1 MTDLAKTEKLYLDD
15 LAVGAEFNSE
25 KYPVA
30 AEEIREF
37 AKNFDPQ
44 PFHLDEEAA
53 RETWFEGLVASGW
66 HTAAITMRLLVH
78 SVPIADGIIGAGAEI
93 TWPRPTRPGDV
104 LNVVST
110 IVNISPSKSKPD
122 RGIVTIQ
129 SHTFNQHG
137 ELCQRL
143 IAKVLGFRRTKP
155 CPGQKEIAL
164 STDIAVW
171 VNAEPMTLVHSEV
184 IAAGYRDAL
193 FVGVLYGSACKEIVP
208 CNGSNSGS
216 L

>member
-1 MTDLAKTEKLYLDD
+1 MTDLPKTEKLYLDD

-25 KYPVA
+25 KYAVI

-37 AKNFDPQ
+37 AKKFDPQ

-53 RETWFEGLVASGW
+53 GKSFFEGLIASGW

-78 SVPIADGIIGAGAEI
+78 SVPIAGGIIGAGAEI
-93 TWPRPTRPGDV
+93 TWPKPTKPGDV

-129 SHTFNQHG
+129 SHTSNQHG

-143 IAKVLGFRRTKP
+143 IAKVLVFRR
-155 CPGQKEIAL
+155 
-164 STDIAVW
+164 S
-171 VNAEPMTLVHSEV
+171 
-184 IAAGYRDAL
+184 
-193 FVGVLYGSACKEIVP
+193 
-208 CNGSNSGS
+208 
-216 L
+216 

>member
-1 MTDLAKTEKLYLDD
+1 MTDLPKTEKLYLDD

-25 KYPVA
+25 KYAVL

-53 RETWFEGLVASGW
+53 RNTLFEGLIASGW

-78 SVPIADGIIGAGAEI
+78 SVPLAGGLIGAGGEI

-129 SHTFNQHG
+129 SDTLNQGG

-143 IAKVLGFRRTKP
+143 IAKLLVFKRTK
-155 CPGQKEIAL
+155 
-164 STDIAVW
+164 
-171 VNAEPMTLVHSEV
+171 
-184 IAAGYRDAL
+184 R
-193 FVGVLYGSACKEIVP
+193 
-208 CNGSNSGS
+208 
-216 L
+216 

>member
-1 MTDLAKTEKLYLDD
+1 MAGDRPAFPRAANGYRERARDADPAQAASLNSYYRNRAYVMTDLPKTEKLYLDD

-25 KYPVA
+25 KYAVV
-30 AEEIREF
+30 AEEIHEF

-44 PFHLDEEAA
+44 PFHLDEETA
-53 RETWFEGLVASGW
+53 RKTLFEGLIASGW

-78 SVPIADGIIGAGAEI
+78 SVPIAGGIIGAGGEI

-129 SHTFNQHG
+129 SHTLNQHG

-143 IAKVLGFRRTKP
+143 IAKVLVFRR
-155 CPGQKEIAL
+155 G
-164 STDIAVW
+164 
-171 VNAEPMTLVHSEV
+171 
-184 IAAGYRDAL
+184 
-193 FVGVLYGSACKEIVP
+193 
-208 CNGSNSGS
+208 
-216 L
+216 

>member
-1 MTDLAKTEKLYLDD
+1 MTDLPKTEKLYLDD

-25 KYPVA
+25 KYAVV

-53 RETWFEGLVASGW
+53 RQTWFEGLVASGW

-78 SVPIADGIIGAGAEI
+78 SVPIAGGIIGAGGEI
-93 TWPRPTRPGDV
+93 TWPKPTKPGDV

-129 SHTFNQHG
+129 SHTLNQHG

-143 IAKVLGFRRTKP
+143 IAKLLVFKRTK
-155 CPGQKEIAL
+155 
-164 STDIAVW
+164 
-171 VNAEPMTLVHSEV
+171 
-184 IAAGYRDAL
+184 R
-193 FVGVLYGSACKEIVP
+193 
-208 CNGSNSGS
+208 
-216 L
+216 

>member
-1 MTDLAKTEKLYLDD
+1 MTDLPKTEKLYLDD

-25 KYPVA
+25 KYAVV

-53 RETWFEGLVASGW
+53 RNTLFEGPVASGW

-78 SVPIADGIIGAGAEI
+78 SVPLAGGLIGAGGEI

-129 SHTFNQHG
+129 SDTLNQRG

-143 IAKVLGFRRTKP
+143 IAKLLVFKRTK
-155 CPGQKEIAL
+155 
-164 STDIAVW
+164 
-171 VNAEPMTLVHSEV
+171 
-184 IAAGYRDAL
+184 R
-193 FVGVLYGSACKEIVP
+193 
-208 CNGSNSGS
+208 
-216 L
+216 

>member
-1 MTDLAKTEKLYLDD
+1 MPGDRQAFPWAANGYLERARDADPARAASPNSYYRNRACVMTDLPKTEKLYLED

-25 KYPVA
+25 KYAVL

-53 RETWFEGLVASGW
+53 RKTLFEGLVASGW

-78 SVPIADGIIGAGAEI
+78 SVPIAGGIIGVGGEI

-110 IVNISPSKSKPD
+110 IINISPSKSKPD

-129 SHTFNQHG
+129 SHTLNQHG

-143 IAKVLGFRRTKP
+143 IAKVLVFRRGLTRF
-155 CPGQKEIAL
+155 A
-164 STDIAVW
+164 
-171 VNAEPMTLVHSEV
+171 
-184 IAAGYRDAL
+184 
-193 FVGVLYGSACKEIVP
+193 
-208 CNGSNSGS
+208 
-216 L
+216 

>member
-1 MTDLAKTEKLYLDD
+1 MTDLPEIQKLYLDD

-25 KYPVA
+25 KYAVR

-44 PFHLDEEAA
+44 PFHLNEDVA
-53 RETWFEGLVASGW
+53 RKTLFDGLVASGW

-78 SVPIADGIIGAGAEI
+78 SVPLAGGLIGVGGELS
-93 TWPRPTRPGDV
+93 WPRPTRPGDV

-122 RGIVTIQ
+122 RGIATIQ
-129 SHTFNQHG
+129 SDTLNQRG

-143 IAKVLGFRRTKP
+143 IAKVLVFRR
-155 CPGQKEIAL
+155 
-164 STDIAVW
+164 S
-171 VNAEPMTLVHSEV
+171 
-184 IAAGYRDAL
+184 
-193 FVGVLYGSACKEIVP
+193 
-208 CNGSNSGS
+208 
-216 L
+216 